1 MRQQPFDKEPQQ
13 RPCSRCWTHRQT
25 TSSGWLRKHGKP
37 AAFVAARPAL
47 APFAAP
53 RPPPFVP
60 EARSTFAAEL
70 IAANPGPQAREDPP
84 PVFYDE
90 AGQCSICHEDFE
102 DSERVC
108 RLRCR
113 HMFHSA
119 CWERVMSLAGT
130 PNEAAGGNTRFRDDC
145 PNCRGQG
152 ALIAVWD

>member
-1 MRQQPFDKEPQQ
+1 MRFPSVPAFADLAYDEAAALQQGTSAASVLTMLEAQADYFE
-13 RPCSRCWTHRQT
+13 RMAEEARQAI
-25 TSSGWLRKHGKP
+25 

-60 EARSTFAAEL
+60 VARSTFAAEL

-108 RLRCR
+108 LT
-113 HMFHSA
+113 A
-119 CWERVMSLAGT
+119 ERR
-130 PNEAAGGNTRFRDDC
+130 EA
-145 PNCRGQG
+145 
-152 ALIAVWD
+152 V